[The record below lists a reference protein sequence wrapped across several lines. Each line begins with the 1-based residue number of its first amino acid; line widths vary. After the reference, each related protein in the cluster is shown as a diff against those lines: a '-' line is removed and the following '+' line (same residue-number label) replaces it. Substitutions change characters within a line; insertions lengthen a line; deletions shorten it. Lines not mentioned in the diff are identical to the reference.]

1 MDILLSTGIQN
12 VGSRSPIVDLSG
24 AVSYTGGSAKTDGEY
39 GTFAMYLFTNGSG
52 SDNSWKSMDRITLN
66 RSRNVYDN
74 YSVGYD
80 TILGISIKD
89 IINAQ
94 NPPKEDGKTDEEIKD
109 ITGDK
114 NTDVETAEKIREEA
128 ESFRSKLETSLLF
141 PVDEEKK
148 KDTLFSDMYVKS
160 AAHFYGFTEEEKDTL
175 SREEYLKISQRNLS
189 LLNRDSSSLCVP
201 VGAGELPRLMEDI
214 LSALS
219 EGGTLEEALLAQ
231 IDRYGDTDGLQS
243 KADLI
248 WVNPENGE
256 VTGAYRKERT
266 VGVDEWK
273 TLFEDD
279 EAVFALADDF
289 ASFIRYAVFAL
300 ESDDPER
307 VREFIDH
314 LKNKQG
320 YADYLRYIED
330 MDSEVD
336 LRGVMDLIIANLAA
350 AGIIGGNDEEGGEEA
365 ETVQGVDKVENTGS
379 GGVLSPEDEL
389 KELLDSVGENKT
401 EDSSDGE
408 ESESGEAS
416 DKETGEQAGGEG

>member
-12 VGSRSPIVDLSG
+12 VGSGSPIVDLSG
-24 AVSYTGGSAKTDGEY
+24 AVGYTGGSAKTDGEY

-52 SDNSWKSMDRITLN
+52 NDNSWKPVDRITLN
-66 RSRNVYDN
+66 RSQNVYDN
-74 YSVGYD
+74 YSGGYD

-94 NPPKEDGKTDEEIKD
+94 NPPKEDGKTDEIQD
-109 ITGDK
+109 IIGDK
-114 NTDVETAEKIREEA
+114 NTDAETAEKIREEA

-141 PVDEEKK
+141 PIDEEKK
-148 KDTLFSDMYVKS
+148 NETRFGDMYVKS

-266 VGVDEWK
+266 VGEDEWK

-307 VREFIDH
+307 VREFIAH
-314 LKNKQG
+314 LVNKQG
-320 YADYLRYIED
+320 YADYGRYIED
-330 MDSEVD
+330 LDSEVD
-336 LRGVMDLIIANLAA
+336 LRGVMDLIIANFAA
-350 AGIIGGNDEEGGEEA
+350 AGIIGGNDEESGGES
-365 ETVQGVDKVENTGS
+365 ETVQRVDKGENTGN
-379 GGVLSPEDEL
+379 GGVLTPEDEL
-389 KELLDSVGENKT
+389 KELLDSLGENRT

-416 DKETGEQAGGEG
+416 DKETVE